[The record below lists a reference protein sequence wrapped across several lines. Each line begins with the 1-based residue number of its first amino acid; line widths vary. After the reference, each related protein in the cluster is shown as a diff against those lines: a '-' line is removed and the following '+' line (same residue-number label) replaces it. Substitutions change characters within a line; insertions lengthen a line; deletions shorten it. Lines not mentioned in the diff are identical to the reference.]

1 MKNEKKKKKKKKR
14 RSRKKRKKQEG
25 EKMVEIK
32 KVVKKWEIWD
42 KKEEVAK
49 SKEEAKKLVSQR
61 FHKYIHIF
69 GKKVSKRMLMKK
81 LWEYTIEVKKGFVL
95 RKRKVYLLLREERGE
110 I

>member
-1 MKNEKKKKKKKKR
+1 MGRRRRRRRRREEAEKREKKQK
-14 RSRKKRKKQEG
+14 G
-25 EKMVEIK
+25 EKMVKIK

-42 KKEEVAK
+42 EKEEVAK

-95 RKRKVYLLLREERGE
+95 RKRKVYLFLREERGE